1 VSCPRTV
8 EDGLDVVATA
18 DQLRSIIDRGWS
30 ASMAEEM
37 VVALIVERRPPTGVQ
52 SVRLS
57 SHRSASM
64 AAIHPEA
71 AAVTACR

>member
-1 VSCPRTV
+1 MSCPRMV
-8 EDGLDVVATA
+8 EDGLDVVTIA
-18 DQLRSIIDRGWS
+18 DHLRSIVDCGWS
-30 ASMAEEM
+30 ASMAEKM
-37 VVALIVERRPPTGVQ
+37 VMLTVERRPPMGVQ

-71 AAVTACR
+71 AAVTA

>member
-1 VSCPRTV
+1 MSCPRSV

-18 DQLRSIIDRGWS
+18 DQLRLIIDRGWS
-30 ASMAEEM
+30 ASMAEE

-64 AAIHPEA
+64 AAMHPDA
-71 AAVTACR
+71 AAVTA

>member
-1 VSCPRTV
+1 MV
-8 EDGLDVVATA
+8 EDGLGVVTTA
-18 DQLRSIIDRGWS
+18 NHLRSIVDCGWS
-30 ASMAEEM
+30 TAMAEEM
-37 VVALIVERRPPTGVQ
+37 VVALTVERRPPTGVQ

-71 AAVTACR
+71 AAVTA